1 MFSLFLKEWNFGNRK
16 YYTLNEYFSIFNS
29 LARNVITF
37 IHRQYK
43 FLYYKEIWITRAR
56 EKWRINLS
64 CQHFVWYRMHA
75 LRALKL
81 YTACII
87 SVNWTRSLMLSVT
100 FIHNKYSL
108 LISNWKFQFDGKGKR
123 KNKRKKCCCY
133 VGSTRSLIRLCQ
145 FPFLITLWREEFH
158 VIRPTL
164 YVRQWQWRYGPGNA
178 LRVVLPA
185 LPVWASISGST
196 YFAVALQIWQIAP
209 PYLSLS
215 LSFPITWRNYYRRR
229 INPLNITRSARIL
242 ESLYFFFII

>member
-1 MFSLFLKEWNFGNRK
+1 MLS
-16 YYTLNEYFSIFNS
+16 
-29 LARNVITF
+29 ITF
-37 IHRQYK
+37 IRD
-43 FLYYKEIWITRAR
+43 
-56 EKWRINLS
+56 
-64 CQHFVWYRMHA
+64 
-75 LRALKL
+75 
-81 YTACII
+81 
-87 SVNWTRSLMLSVT
+87 
-100 FIHNKYSL
+100 KYSL

-133 VGSTRSLIRLCQ
+133 VGSTRSLIRPCQ
-145 FPFLITLWREEFH
+145 FPFLIRRVLWREEFH